1 MDKSLIDFV
10 LYLGDCCCPPAPY
23 FNVVAKI
30 LKLPVTM
37 SFHVNIEIGGAGC
50 ALTGVEHLLFA

>member
-10 LYLGDCCCPPAPY
+10 LSLATAAAPPAPY

-37 SFHVNIEIGGAGC
+37 SFHLNIEIGGAGC
-50 ALTGVEHLLFA
+50 LTGVEHLLFA